1 MSVSASNPSV
11 DGVRTDP
18 IINAGL
24 ARGGAPFVALTPA
37 AYALLFARRR
47 LGRAPQWKYLIWAP
61 VLAARVLAGDLQH
74 ALDARA
80 DAGGGEVGRV
90 VRGAADL
97 REHMSSE
104 LCDPFGLRLE

>member
-24 ARGGAPFVALTPA
+24 ARGGAPFLALTPA
-37 AYALLFARRR
+37 AYALLHTRRR

-61 VLAARVLAGDLQH
+61 VLAARVLAGDH
-74 ALDARA
+74 AVFRA
-80 DAGGGEVGRV
+80 F
-90 VRGAADL
+90 L
-97 REHMSSE
+97 
-104 LCDPFGLRLE
+104 